1 VKKLNAFLSYLV
13 TLILL
18 LNVSLKTN
26 GQMSIGGTPRTISEK
41 SLLKISELPFV
52 TMPSFDVATMIKED
66 SIDQKKS
73 KPFRFA
79 KGFDVSLSINNSG
92 KWEILD
98 NGDKIWRLG
107 IKSPG
112 AYSINVIFSEFD
124 IPDGAEVFIL
134 NSKFTHLIGAF
145 TSQNKSESGILATT
159 PVRSDK
165 IIVEYYE
172 PKNINKQAKL
182 TIGSIGHAYKDVV
195 QACFD
200 SPQGGSCKGYSLSCE
215 VDDTCSQG
223 HNWQNQKH
231 AVCRIFFKDAQGD
244 YEMCTGALVNNTANN
259 GIPYFLTANHCV
271 CNNDIANT
279 VVVLFN
285 YDSPTCNGVDGP
297 LNQTLSGSTLLSNS
311 ANSDFALLQLS
322 STPPSTYKPYYLGW
336 DNSGNTPG
344 SPVTVIH
351 HPKGDVRKI
360 SISTNSVT
368 RSLVNNINNGST
380 CQPQGINVDTWYES
394 AWTTGAT
401 EAGSSGAPLFDPNK
415 RVVGQLYAGPTNPY
429 CNDYSWFGRFSVSW
443 TGGGT
448 HATQLSYWLD
458 PCSSGRTTIDGGY
471 PVTLTGANVVCT
483 SGATFTLNY
492 LPSGYTV
499 NWSSLLSSNLYVV
512 NAVGNTATI
521 AAQSGAYGAGYVQP
535 IINSTTGCS
544 YTLPIFNTWVGPP
557 QVTNQKVDGSYY
569 SPGKQICPGNHWLDV
584 TPIGQG
590 AGNATWTVPSGIQYI
605 AGNNT
610 LDFTFPSNL
619 SSITIS
625 ASSTNSCGTSSKA
638 NFYLSKKTSGCPNSI
653 SMTLYPNPAS
663 DNVTISII
671 GNQPPID
678 LVDSSFSNVV
688 NTNNTTGE
696 PSSYMIR
703 IYNNQSALVST
714 QIRSGKNFNIPL
726 TNMINGTYIIEVS
739 DGKNSS
745 RQQLIVKHN

>member
-1 VKKLNAFLSYLV
+1 VKKLNSFSSYLV

-26 GQMSIGGTPRTISEK
+26 GQISIGGTPRTISEK

-52 TMPSFDVATMIKED
+52 TMPSFDVAAMIKED

-134 NSKFTHLIGAF
+134 NSKSTHLIGAF

-172 PKNINKQAKL
+172 PKNTNKQAKL
-182 TIGSIGHAYKDVV
+182 TIGNIGHAYKDVV

-223 HNWQNQKH
+223 HIWQNQKH

-271 CNNDIANT
+271 CNNNIANT

-297 LNQTLSGSTLLSNS
+297 LNQTLSGSTLLANS
-311 ANSDFALLQLS
+311 PNSDFALLQLS
-322 STPPSTYKPYYLGW
+322 STPPSSYKPYYLGW

-380 CQPQGINVDTWYES
+380 CQPLGITVDTWYES

-401 EAGSSGAPLFDPNK
+401 EQGSSGAPLFDPNK
-415 RVVGQLYAGPTNPY
+415 RVVGQLYAGPTNPF
-429 CNDYSWFGRFSVSW
+429 CSDYSWFGRFSVSW

-458 PCSSGRTTIDGGY
+458 PCSSGRTTVDGGY
-471 PVTLTGANVVCT
+471 PVTLTGANVVCS
-483 SGATFTLNY
+483 SGTTFTLNY
-492 LPSGYTV
+492 LPSGYTI
-499 NWSSLLSSNLYVV
+499 NWSSLLSSNLYVM

-521 AAQSGAYGAGYVQP
+521 AAQSGAYGTGYVQP
-535 IINSTTGCS
+535 IINSTTGCT
-544 YTLPIFNTWVGPP
+544 YTLPQYTVWVGKPDIP
-557 QVTNQKVDGSYY
+557 VTNPSGYPTIQLYLGDLPLIRITS
-569 SPGKQICPGNHWLDV
+569 SPGAPASSGNWWSSGS
-584 TPIGQG
+584 I
-590 AGNATWTVPSGIQYI
+590 VPSG
-605 AGNNT
+605 NT
-610 LDFTFPSNL
+610 HGSQCVFE
-619 SSITIS
+619 
-625 ASSTNSCGTSSKA
+625 ATSLGLG
-638 NFYLSKKTSGCPNSI
+638 NFYVTTSNICGASTAGGGAVNVRQGRQLSIQIT
-653 SMTLYPNPAS
+653 PNPA
-663 DNVTISII
+663 T
-671 GNQPPID
+671 
-678 LVDSSFSNVV
+678 VDIQVSLINKSADGTYSNITGQTE
-688 NTNNTTGE
+688 NIYDAAIYNSNGILLYTWKTRGENTT
-696 PSSYMIR
+696 IN
-703 IYNNQSALVST
+703 I
-714 QIRSGKNFNIPL
+714 SGWQK
-726 TNMINGTYIIEVS
+726 GTYIINM
-739 DGKNSS
+739 KNKDEILTN
-745 RQQLIVKHN
+745 RFIIQ